1 MATEYDQEFNNE
13 VEHACSIL
21 GLNAIKGPT
30 WTSQYKL
37 ECGVT
42 SILSSRGY
50 THVEMED
57 VLLKT
62 GDETLLIL
70 RTLADRAEENQS
82 DNNGQKND
90 RREAATT
97 NLFKVLEVIYDV

>member
-1 MATEYDQEFNNE
+1 MFYYKKKTPYKGTRGTVVASEYDQHFNNE

-57 VLLKT
+57 VLLKSQ
-62 GDETLLIL
+62 
-70 RTLADRAEENQS
+70 DRS
-82 DNNGQKND
+82 K
-90 RREAATT
+90 
-97 NLFKVLEVIYDV
+97 